1 MSDVWRTAG
10 RPNVMLAHTR
20 PLACRVEALQDAT
33 AEVRIVR
40 LAIVGGGAFRF
51 APGQYARVAFG
62 DQAPRPFSMASRP
75 DEEHL
80 EFHVRHASNGGAS
93 AYAARQL
100 RRGDGVW
107 VEGPYGDAWLRPDHR
122 GPIVAIA
129 GGTGLAPMKSIVGAA
144 LAARRRAE
152 VHLYFGA
159 RDEGGI
165 YLEDYFRQ
173 LESAHRSFRY
183 VPALSHPG
191 AASGRHVPAG
201 GESRRRSGLVTDA
214 VAADFASLAGAKA
227 YLAGPPAMVE
237 AAVRLLLTRGMARCD
252 IHGDAYSVEAARP
265 APLDAALG
273 CGTGQ
278 R

>member
-1 MSDVWRTAG
+1 MSEAWRPVR

-20 PLACRVEALQDAT
+20 PLACRVEALQDVT

-51 APGQYARVAFG
+51 APGQYAMVAFG
-62 DQAPRPFSMASRP
+62 AQNPRPFSIASMP
-75 DEEHL
+75 DQDHL
-80 EFHVRHASNGGAS
+80 EFHVRHASGGGAS
-93 AYAARQL
+93 AYVARQL
-100 RRGDGVW
+100 RRGDSVW
-107 VEGPYGDAWLRPDHR
+107 VEGPFGDAWLRPDHR

-129 GGTGLAPMKSIVGAA
+129 GGTGLAPMKSIVGSA

-165 YLEDYFRQ
+165 YLEDHFRQ
-173 LESAHRSFRY
+173 LERAHRGFRY
-183 VPALSHPG
+183 VPVLSDLGLPPG
-191 AASGRHVPAG
+191 GAPSG
-201 GESRRRSGLVTDA
+201 SDSLRRRSGLVTDA
-214 VAADFASLAGAKA
+214 VAADFVSLTGAEA
-227 YLAGPPAMVE
+227 YVAGPPAMVE

-252 IHGDAYSVEAARP
+252 IHYDAYKAEAARP
-265 APLDAALG
+265 APPDAAPRRG
-273 CGTGQ
+273 KAQ